1 MRLAL
6 GDPGPG
12 PGPGSKRTGK
22 QKPPPKQPKPTP
34 LLAGHKIAIHIPA
47 PSDDCLATNLKS
59 LRRIAAAL
67 GAQVVPVDTCNLCLM
82 GVAPSVVQEAAR
94 KAASQKR
101 SKAAAIRSA
110 RRGTAGG
117 VSKSMSTKGVSST
130 KGASSFAGNTTR
142 SGLRLG
148 VTRSTT
154 TTVRGH
160 GVGSVVAA
168 TVPGM
173 GMEGG
178 TRFGILGETEGIAS
192 AYAGGGRGVVAELC
206 GDVHGVGSRG
216 FLPILPGSVLATP
229 MVYIYNYDTRIT

>member
-12 PGPGSKRTGK
+12 PGHGSKRTGK

-173 GMEGG
+173 GMEGAPVSVSLAKPKG
-178 TRFGILGETEGIAS
+178 LRPHTPVVDVEWLLSCAETYMELDPAAFYQFYQGRF
-192 AYAGGGRGVVAELC
+192 
-206 GDVHGVGSRG
+206 
-216 FLPILPGSVLATP
+216 
-229 MVYIYNYDTRIT
+229 